1 MNALLVA
8 ALLVVGGVLM
18 FLGAV
23 GVVRLPDLFMRMQ
36 AATKASALGAG
47 LMVLA
52 VAIFFGDLGTVMRAG
67 LVIAFLFLTA
77 PVSAHLIGRA
87 AYFVGVPLWEGTV
100 IDELRDRYD
109 LRTHNLTSE
118 PETAKP
124 PFDASNTKIGN
135 DARIRDEDGAA

>member
-1 MNALLVA
+1 MNAVIISMLMILGGLLM
-8 ALLVVGGVLM
+8 LLA
-18 FLGAV
+18 AV
-23 GVVRLPDLFMRMQ
+23 GVVRLPDVFMRMQ

-52 VAIFFGDLGTVMRAG
+52 VAIFFGDLGTVMRAV
-67 LVIAFLFLTA
+67 LVIAFIFLTA

-109 LRTHNLTSE
+109 LQTHKLTGE
-118 PETAKP
+118 PEK
-124 PFDASNTKIGN
+124 NTVGN
-135 DARIRDEDGAA
+135 PGN